1 MTCCRAQGSS
11 AECELRLHHLDVRH
25 SCSADKADPGVA
37 MDFLTVVVGYE
48 LFTGGNRGYMWE
60 SETKA
65 HRKFAKMALHFLWYE
80 DNLQQGIR
88 TALIELHAGPRRVS
102 SLMRLTEIRLAR
114 FGRGLAFLQKQCL
127 E

>member
-1 MTCCRAQGSS
+1 
-11 AECELRLHHLDVRH
+11 
-25 SCSADKADPGVA
+25 

-48 LFTGGNRGYMWE
+48 LFTGGNALFYKNRGYMWE

-65 HRKFAKMALHFLWYE
+65 HRKFSKMALHFLWYE